1 VDRSGAWRSFLLALT
16 LAAFA
21 HLSLASGT
29 WAATI
34 RSPTTGDENGS
45 NPAACSLR
53 EAVQSANLNLPVG
66 GCTAGDPGATDRIS
80 FSSSTNGSAILLSA
94 GTLSTTSDLEIIGN
108 GPTQTIVDGG
118 GTTQP
123 FLISGGAT
131 ALLQDLTIVNG
142 RAINGGAVSNAGS
155 LVLVNSS
162 ISGSSATLGGAVVNA
177 GGVVSVFNSTLSGN
191 SATNGGA
198 IHNIGGGT
206 VSVSS
211 STLSGNAATIGGAIY
226 NDAGGAV
233 SLTATTLSGNAGGSS
248 AGGIFNFSTGTVSLR
263 GTLLDTGATGANC
276 AGTIESFG
284 SNLADDATCFAAAGT
299 DQVVGN
305 VRIGPLADNGGPTR
319 THALAA
325 NSPAIDAVQGACTS
339 DGSDGGRPLAT
350 DQRGAMRPS
359 LGRGNGPARC
369 DVGAYELLSAGEL
382 QFSERAYRVGEE
394 GPDATITIVRT
405 GGDAGPAGATLTL
418 TGGTATLSEDYS
430 GATFS
435 VLFADGE
442 TSKLVLVPI
451 VDDQLGEQEET
462 VTLRLG
468 DPTDGVRLDSSATA
482 ALTIVDN
489 DPTPSLSVDD
499 VTLMEGSGGTT
510 SFVFTVTLSPPSG
523 QQVTVMAQTGDDLAL
538 APGDYAAVGATM
550 LTFAPT
556 VTSQTFT
563 VQVVGDALN
572 ESNETFLVTLS
583 RPRSAEIADPQRVGT
598 ILNDDSLAT
607 LSIDDVTQAEG
618 TGGVTRLVF
627 TVTLSAPL
635 PREVTVQ
642 AQTADGNATAGVDY
656 AGLPLTPISFPPG
669 VTSQQIAIVVSADA
683 VPEGPENFA
692 VNLSGAVG
700 ATIADPQGVGIIS
713 DDDTPAAPPVP
724 TVAPAPVPAPG
735 AVPASP

>member
-1 VDRSGAWRSFLLALT
+1 MRDAVS
-16 LAAFA
+16 
-21 HLSLASGT
+21 
-29 WAATI
+29 
-34 RSPTTGDENGS
+34 
-45 NPAACSLR
+45 AACSLR

-66 GCTAGDPGATDRIS
+66 GCTPGDPGATDRIS
-80 FSSSTNGSAILLSA
+80 SSSSTNGSAILLSA

-162 ISGSSATLGGAVVNA
+162 ISGSSVTLGGAVVNA
-177 GGVVSVFNSTLSGN
+177 AGVVSVFNSTLSGN

-198 IHNIGGGT
+198 I
-206 VSVSS
+206 
-211 STLSGNAATIGGAIY
+211 Y

-233 SLTATTLSGNAGGSS
+233 SLTASTLSGNSGGSA

-284 SNLADDATCFAAAGT
+284 SNVADDATCFAAAGT

-325 NSPAIDAVQGACTS
+325 NSPAVDAVQGACTS

-394 GPDATITIVRT
+394 GPAATITVVRT

-418 TGGTATLSEDYS
+418 SGGTATLSEDYS

-442 TSKLVLVPI
+442 TSKLVLLPI
-451 VDDQLGEQEET
+451 VDDQLGNGRPDDRRRRPDAEPLSRRRHPDGGKRWHDQ
-462 VTLRLG
+462 LRLHRH
-468 DPTDGVRLDSSATA
+468 PE
-482 ALTIVDN
+482 
-489 DPTPSLSVDD
+489 P
-499 VTLMEGSGGTT
+499 
-510 SFVFTVTLSPPSG
+510 
-523 QQVTVMAQTGDDLAL
+523 
-538 APGDYAAVGATM
+538 
-550 LTFAPT
+550 
-556 VTSQTFT
+556 
-563 VQVVGDALN
+563 
-572 ESNETFLVTLS
+572 
-583 RPRSAEIADPQRVGT
+583 PQRPAGHGDGADRRRPCRGAGRLRSRRRHDADLRADRDQPDLHRPGRRRRPERVER
-598 ILNDDSLAT
+598 
-607 LSIDDVTQAEG
+607 DV
-618 TGGVTRLVF
+618 
-627 TVTLSAPL
+627 
-635 PREVTVQ
+635 PRHPEP
-642 AQTADGNATAGVDY
+642 AQERRDRR
-656 AGLPLTPISFPPG
+656 
-669 VTSQQIAIVVSADA
+669 
-683 VPEGPENFA
+683 
-692 VNLSGAVG
+692 
-700 ATIADPQGVGIIS
+700 
-713 DDDTPAAPPVP
+713 
-724 TVAPAPVPAPG
+724 
-735 AVPASP
+735 SPSHRVLRPSRSRSS